1 MTGTGFHALI
11 YSLNDALLKAVSLLP
26 ISSRA
31 ALKMPRTAGARELL
45 TLFAL
50 MLSLEICFVNL
61 KILTKQLLS
70 DKINVNILNTGDA
83 L

>member
-1 MTGTGFHALI
+1 MI

-26 ISSRA
+26 ISLRA